1 MVETSNEQEKS
12 NNEPEKQEEKK
23 FVPVVN
29 QLKDIYIESQN
40 YDKSIKGFHEPRYC
54 RMNERFKQKFGMEPQ
69 YYVRAP
75 GRVNIIGEHIDY
87 CGYSVLPAAI
97 EQDFIMLYSTTDDDR
112 IVLSN
117 YDKDT
122 YEDEQ
127 LTTDPFQKFKETG
140 HYLNYFLCG
149 YKAILALDS
158 PWKGKVAKPKGLRIY
173 IDSLVPPAAG
183 LSSSSAF
190 CVCASTLTAH
200 ANGLLSEIDQASLA

>member
-1 MVETSNEQEKS
+1 MVEATEQE
-12 NNEPEKQEEKK
+12 EPKL
-23 FVPVVN
+23 FVPVVQ
-29 QLKDIYIESQN
+29 QLKDIYIESKDF
-40 YDKSIKGFHEPRYC
+40 DKSIKGFHEPRYT
-54 RMNERFKQKFGMEPQ
+54 RINERFKQKFGRELDF
-69 YYVRAP
+69 YVRAP

-97 EQDFIMLYSTTDDDR
+97 EQDFIMAYCHTDDDK
-112 IVLSN
+112 IVIAN

-122 YEDEQ
+122 YDEETI
-127 LTTDPFQKFKETG
+127 TTDPFQKFKETG

-158 PWKGKVAKPKGLRIY
+158 PWKGKVSKPKGMRIY

-190 CVCASTLTAH
+190 CVCSSTLTAH
-200 ANGLLSEIDQASLA
+200 ANGLLDQID

>member
-1 MVETSNEQEKS
+1 VQEV
-12 NNEPEKQEEKK
+12 Q
-23 FVPVVN
+23 
-29 QLKDIYIESQN
+29 QLKDIYIESSN
-40 YDKSIKGFHEPRYC
+40 YDKSIKGFHEPRYV
-54 RMNERFKQKFGMEPQ
+54 RMNERFKQKYGRELEF
-69 YYVRAP
+69 YVRAP

-97 EQDFIMLYSTTDDDR
+97 EQDFIMAYCLTDDDK
-112 IVLSN
+112 IVLNN
-117 YDKDT
+117 YDKDS
-122 YEDEQ
+122 YEEE
-127 LTTDPFQKFKETG
+127 TISTDPFQKFKETG

-158 PWKGKVAKPKGLRIY
+158 PWKSKVTKPKGMRIY

-200 ANGLLSEIDQASLA
+200 ANGLLGEID